1 MSQMKNRSWIAAA
14 AMVGAFA
21 LLGGCSQMKSMMGGD
36 ESRGRAQNVTLSG
49 SNQVP
54 PVTTS
59 ATGSGTV
66 SVNADRSVTARIT
79 VSGMTA
85 TAAHIHTGAAGA
97 NGPVAVPF
105 VKSGDNVFVAPE
117 GARMTE
123 EQYAAYKAGNTYVNV
138 HSAKNPG
145 GEIRA
150 QLRAIDR

>member
-1 MSQMKNRSWIAAA
+1 
-14 AMVGAFA
+14 MVG
-21 LLGGCSQMKSMMGGD
+21 GR
-36 ESRGRAQNVTLSG
+36 ETRGRPQTTPLAGGTE
-49 SNQVP
+49 VP
-54 PVTTS
+54 PVTTP
-59 ATGSGTV
+59 ATGRGTV
-66 SVNADRSVTARIT
+66 SINADRSVTARIT

-97 NGPVAVPF
+97 NGPVVVPF

-138 HSAKNPG
+138 HSARNPG